1 MNKKT
6 LTASAALVLASAGA
20 LSAQTQD
27 ISVIVAPTVGYT
39 SFHKNL
45 NLGESPSAGV
55 RAGFAVGPLFE
66 VRGLWERSFNV
77 KQIEKI
83 SSTKIERLGGELK
96 LNLWSNMLLTPY
108 VTAGAG
114 VMKMKYND
122 AAVSKN
128 YEEKQLYT
136 ALGAGLK
143 INLTKRVAL
152 ALEAKDY
159 IFNINPNNRYL
170 KAGVDG
176 NKTLHNFG
184 GQASLDFYLGG
195 SLRSKD
201 KVTRAFRNTFGNG
214 FRGAKF
220 VLEPGMAYLDFND
233 SSLFKD
239 TYLLGGSAGIDFG
252 QYLGLRGFYYQ
263 GTKNPNKL
271 DLNFGKELEMYGG
284 NVIARLNVSRGVTP
298 YLSLGAGYLNV
309 KNTYTDAKG
318 GHDAKK
324 GWFALGGGGLEVPL
338 HRTVALYGEANVML
352 NEQDNKE
359 VSTITN
365 PADVKTNWMFKAG
378 LRFNLGAKSR
388 NGERLYRNYA
398 NDLVEAERE
407 DSNNKLNQ
415 LRRERQATID
425 SLQQQLDE
433 ALEAQDYANVKVLA
447 DSIEKKQADVK
458 VISEQENKPTEEN
471 VTVLTKA
478 QLEELV
484 NRISAKRT
492 NEPTSQLSELERLLL
507 ILNLRGTNVAPT
519 VYAQPTTVA
528 PHVIPAEKIQPITE
542 ASQQPM
548 VINAADAQANEAKIM
563 QRIEDMERRINRRID
578 NAQQQ
583 PSTTT
588 ILTSAVD
595 GSNYNNKTDSFLKFQ
610 ELNVLGGFGFGPALN
625 VQAGLRPTWQ
635 MGNSRFSFAPD
646 VFYILS
652 KENGY
657 SVSANL
663 LYNFGLLKSARLTP
677 YIGAGLGYSNY
688 AYSTNGGI
696 TLTGGVKLQNI
707 LGGNLFV
714 DLSLRPAFSNA
725 FISAGYSIKF

>member
-27 ISVIVAPTVGYT
+27 ISVIVAPTFGYT

-96 LNLWSNMLLTPY
+96 LNLWSNILLTPY

-170 KAGVDG
+170 KTGVDG

-338 HRTVALYGEANVML
+338 HRTLALYGEANVML

-359 VSTITN
+359 VSTIAN

-595 GSNYNNKTDSFLKFQ
+595 GSNYDNKTDSFLKFQ

-646 VFYILS
+646 IFYILS

>member
-170 KAGVDG
+170 KTGVDG

-663 LYNFGLLKSARLTP
+663 LYNFGILKSARLTP

>member
-77 KQIEKI
+77 KQIENI

-96 LNLWSNMLLTPY
+96 LNLWSNMIFTPY

-114 VMKMKYND
+114 VMNMKYD
-122 AAVSKN
+122 DTAASKN

-143 INLTKRVAL
+143 INLSKRVAF

-159 IFNINPNNRYL
+159 IFNIDPNNRYL

-176 NKTLHNFG
+176 NKALHNFG

-195 SLRSKD
+195 NLRSKD

-220 VLEPGMAYLDFND
+220 VLEPGMAYLDFNEG
-233 SSLFKD
+233 SLFND

-309 KNTYTDAKG
+309 KDSYTDAKG

-324 GWFALGGGGLEVPL
+324 GWFALGGGGLEIPL

-352 NEQDNKE
+352 NEQDNKS

-365 PADVKTNWMFKAG
+365 PSDVKTNWMFKTG

-398 NDLVEAERE
+398 SDLVEAERE
-407 DSNNKLNQ
+407 ESNNKLNQ

-425 SLQQQLDE
+425 SLQQRLDE

-447 DSIEKKQADVK
+447 DSIDKKQADVK
-458 VISEQENKPTEEN
+458 VISEQENNPTEEN

-519 VYAQPTTVA
+519 VYTQPTSIA
-528 PHVIPAEKIQPITE
+528 PHVITTDKTQTI
-542 ASQQPM
+542 SDRNQQPM
-548 VINAADAQANEAKIM
+548 VINAADAQANEAKVM

-578 NAQQQ
+578 DAQQQ
-583 PSTTT
+583 QPTTTT
-588 ILTSAVD
+588 ILAGAD
-595 GSNYNNKTDSFLKFQ
+595 GSNYLNRTNNFFQFQ
-610 ELNVLGGFGFGPALN
+610 ELGVLGGVGFGSAFSL
-625 VQAGLRPTWQ
+625 QAGLRPTWQ

-646 VFYILS
+646 VLYISS
-652 KENGY
+652 KENGF
-657 SVSANL
+657 SISANL
-663 LYNFGLLKSARLTP
+663 LYNFKTLKSGGLTP
-677 YIGAGLGYSNY
+677 YFGAGIGYTSY
-688 AYSTNGGI
+688 ADSSRGGV
-696 TLTGGVKLQNI
+696 TLIGGVKLQNI
-707 LGGNLFV
+707 LGGNLFL
-714 DLSLRPAFSNA
+714 DLSLRPAFSNS

>member
-45 NLGESPSAGV
+45 NLGESPSVGV

-433 ALEAQDYANVKVLA
+433 ALEAQDFASVKVLA

-519 VYAQPTTVA
+519 VYAQPAPVA

-595 GSNYNNKTDSFLKFQ
+595 GSNYDNKTDSFLKFQ

-696 TLTGGVKLQNI
+696 TLTGGVKFQNI

>member
-77 KQIEKI
+77 KQIENI

-170 KAGVDG
+170 KTGVDG

-309 KNTYTDAKG
+309 KNTYTDTKG

-338 HRTVALYGEANVML
+338 HRTLALYGEANVML

-359 VSTITN
+359 VSTIAN

-425 SLQQQLDE
+425 SLQQKLDE
-433 ALEAQDYANVKVLA
+433 ALEAQDFASVKVLA
-447 DSIEKKQADVK
+447 DSIDKKQADVK
-458 VISEQENKPTEEN
+458 VIAEQENNPTEEN

-595 GSNYNNKTDSFLKFQ
+595 GSNYDNKTDSFLKFQ

-663 LYNFGLLKSARLTP
+663 LYNFGILKSARLTP

-688 AYSTNGGI
+688 AYSTNAGI

>member
-27 ISVIVAPTVGYT
+27 ISVIVAPTAGYT

-45 NLGESPSAGV
+45 NLGESTSAGV

-66 VRGLWERSFNV
+66 VRGLWDRSFNV
-77 KQIEKI
+77 KQIENI

-96 LNLWSNMLLTPY
+96 LNLWSNMILTPY

-114 VMKMKYND
+114 VMKMKYDD

-143 INLTKRVAL
+143 INLSKRVAF

-159 IFNINPNNRYL
+159 IFNIDPNNRYL

-176 NKTLHNFG
+176 NKALHNFG

-195 SLRSKD
+195 NLRSKD

-220 VLEPGMAYLDFND
+220 VLEPGIAYLDFNEG
-233 SSLFKD
+233 SLFND
-239 TYLLGGSAGIDFG
+239 TYLLGGSAGIDFD

-318 GHDAKK
+318 GHDTKK

-338 HRTVALYGEANVML
+338 HRTLALYGEANIML

-388 NGERLYRNYA
+388 NGEKLYRNYA

-433 ALEAQDYANVKVLA
+433 ALAAQDFASVKALA
-447 DSIEKKQADVK
+447 DSIDKKQVTP
-458 VISEQENKPTEEN
+458 EQKNNPTQEDI
-471 VTVLTKA
+471 TVLTKA

-484 NRISAKRT
+484 NRVSTKRT
-492 NEPTSQLSELERLLL
+492 NEATSQLSELERLLL
-507 ILNLRGTNVAPT
+507 ILNLRGTNLAPT

-528 PHVIPAEKIQPITE
+528 PHIIPAEKIQSITE

-548 VINAADAQANEAKIM
+548 VIHAAEAQASEAKIM
-563 QRIEDMERRINRRID
+563 QRIEDMERRINSHID

-583 PSTTT
+583 PSTMT
-588 ILTSAVD
+588 ILTNTVD
-595 GSNYNNKTDSFLKFQ
+595 GSNYDNKTGNFLKFQ

-625 VQAGLRPTWQ
+625 LQAGLRPTWQ

-677 YIGAGLGYSNY
+677 YIGAGLGYSSY

-696 TLTGGVKLQNI
+696 TLTGGVKFQNI
-707 LGGNLFV
+707 LGGNFFV

>member
-96 LNLWSNMLLTPY
+96 LNLWSNMFLTPY

-170 KAGVDG
+170 KTGVDG
-176 NKTLHNFG
+176 NNTLHNFG
-184 GQASLDFYLGG
+184 GQASLDFYLGE

-359 VSTITN
+359 VSTIAN

-595 GSNYNNKTDSFLKFQ
+595 GSNYDNKTDSFLKFQ

-646 VFYILS
+646 IFYILS

-696 TLTGGVKLQNI
+696 TLTGGVKFQNI

>member
-27 ISVIVAPTVGYT
+27 ISVIVAPTAGYT

-66 VRGLWERSFNV
+66 VRGLWDRSFNV
-77 KQIEKI
+77 KQIENI

-96 LNLWSNMLLTPY
+96 LNLWSNMILTPY

-114 VMKMKYND
+114 VMKMKYDD

-159 IFNINPNNRYL
+159 IFNVDHNNRYL

-176 NKTLHNFG
+176 NKALHNFG

-195 SLRSKD
+195 NLRSKD

-220 VLEPGMAYLDFND
+220 VLEPGMAYLDFNE
-233 SSLFKD
+233 SSLFND

-309 KNTYTDAKG
+309 KNDYTDAKG

-352 NEQDNKE
+352 NEQDNKD

-425 SLQQQLDE
+425 SLQQKLDE
-433 ALEAQDYANVKVLA
+433 ALEAQDFASVKVLA
-447 DSIEKKQADVK
+447 DSIDQKQADVK
-458 VISEQENKPTEEN
+458 VITEEENNPTEEN

-484 NRISAKRT
+484 NRISAKKRT

-528 PHVIPAEKIQPITE
+528 PHVITTEKTQTVTD
-542 ASQQPM
+542 AGQQPM

-588 ILTSAVD
+588 ILTA
-595 GSNYNNKTDSFLKFQ
+595 GATDSYSSGNFLKFQ
-610 ELNVLGGFGFGPALN
+610 ELSVLGGFGVGPALSLH
-625 VQAGLRPTWQ
+625 AGLRPTWQ

-646 VFYILS
+646 AFYIRS

-663 LYNFGLLKSARLTP
+663 LYTFGTLKSARLTP

-688 AYSTNGGI
+688 AYSSRGGVSLI
-696 TLTGGVKLQNI
+696 GGVKFQNI
-707 LGGNLFV
+707 FGGNLFV

>member
-96 LNLWSNMLLTPY
+96 LNLWSNILLTPY

-170 KAGVDG
+170 KTGVDG

-338 HRTVALYGEANVML
+338 HRTLALYGEANVML

-359 VSTITN
+359 VSTIAN

-507 ILNLRGTNVAPT
+507 ILNLRNTNVAPT
-519 VYAQPTTVA
+519 VYAQPAPVA

-595 GSNYNNKTDSFLKFQ
+595 GSNYDNKTDSFLKFQ